1 MSEAP
6 NPFAP
11 PQAEVADVP
20 VAGPALAGRGTRLLA
35 VIIDGAV
42 LLGLF
47 WLLSL
52 VSPINLFAGD
62 SSVAAMAVNTVLG
75 FVLFLLVQG
84 VLLVRHGQTVG
95 KRMLGLRIV
104 RRDGSR
110 VGAGRM
116 LGLRYGLGWL
126 INLVP
131 FVGGIYSL
139 VDALLIFRASR
150 LCLHDQIA
158 DTHVVIA

>member
-20 VAGPALAGRGTRLLA
+20 VAGPALAGRGSRLLA
-35 VIIDGAV
+35 VIIDGA
-42 LLGLF
+42 LMAGLF

-52 VSPINLFAGD
+52 VTSINVFSGEASMSTL
-62 SSVAAMAVNTVLG
+62 VVNTALG

-131 FVGGIYSL
+131 VVGGIYSL

-158 DTHVVIA
+158 DTQVVIA